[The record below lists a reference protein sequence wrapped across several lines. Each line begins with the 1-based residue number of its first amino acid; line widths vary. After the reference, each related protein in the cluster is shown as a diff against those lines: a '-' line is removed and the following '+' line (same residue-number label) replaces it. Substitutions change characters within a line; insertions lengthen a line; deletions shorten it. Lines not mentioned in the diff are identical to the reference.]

1 MREPMH
7 SVQFTNQAET
17 LETLRMATDAAGVG
31 VWDRDLVSGE
41 LHWSTRCREIFG
53 ADVETEPGYD
63 LFLELTHPEDRDKVH
78 ATIQEAF
85 DPAGLGE
92 YELEYRIC
100 RRGQELR
107 WVHAKGKCFFQDS
120 VDGRKAI
127 RFVGTLIDRTDQ
139 KLSQHALLQA
149 EQLAATGRLAAS
161 IAHEINNPLEAVT
174 NLLYLLRTETDEQE
188 RQAYLNQAE
197 SELARVSEIS
207 TNTLSFHRDPVG
219 VTDVNLLRLIQ
230 SVLILFQGR
239 VKLSR
244 FQIALQVEEVHVQA
258 AQGELRQVLVN
269 LVSNAL
275 DAMSQGGCLRIRC
288 RRLTRDIGGL
298 RKGVRITVSDDGHG
312 MCKET
317 LDRLFQAFY
326 TTKGIKGTGLGLWL
340 SMELLRKHGCNL
352 RVKSKVAKGTT
363 FVICLPEPPKT
374 A

>member
-1 MREPMH
+1 MH
-7 SVQFTNQAET
+7 SVQFNNEAEA
-17 LETLRMATDAAGVG
+17 LETLRMATEAAGVG

-53 ADVETEPGYD
+53 AEAEAVPGYD

-78 ATIQEAF
+78 ATIEQAF
-85 DPAGLGE
+85 DPDGTGE

-100 RRGQELR
+100 RQNQELR

-120 VDGRKAI
+120 GDGRKAI

-139 KLSQHALLQA
+139 KLSQHALVQA

-188 RQAYLNQAE
+188 RQAYLDQAD
-197 SELARVSEIS
+197 SELARVSEIA
-207 TNTLSFHRDPVG
+207 TNTLSFHRDPAG
-219 VTDVNLLRLIQ
+219 VTDVNVLRLIQ
-230 SVLILFQGR
+230 SVLTLFQGR
-239 VKLSR
+239 IRLSR
-244 FQIALQVEEVHVQA
+244 IRVTLEVEETHVQA
-258 AQGELRQVLVN
+258 AQGELRQVFVN

-288 RRLTRDIGGL
+288 RRRSTDIGDL
-298 RKGVRITVSDDGHG
+298 RKGVRISVSDSGHG
-312 MCKET
+312 MSQET
-317 LDRLFQAFY
+317 LGRLFQPFY
-326 TTKGIKGTGLGLWL
+326 TTKGSKGTGLGLWL
-340 SMELLRKHGCNL
+340 SMELLQKYGCKL
-352 RVKSKVAKGTT
+352 MVKSKVEKGTT
-363 FVICLPEPPKT
+363 FVICLPESPKS